1 MRSVFA
7 RSKKQNHGEVN
18 KMEKGTKELG
28 EMLKFVCALADG
40 IGEAAKDGSV
50 TLGDA
55 AHLIPL
61 LYKLPSAADGIAE
74 IPAEV
79 ADLSQDEV
87 AALVAMIKDELDLPQ
102 DKLEMAIE
110 DALEIG
116 IKIYAL
122 VQKLKA

>member
-1 MRSVFA
+1 
-7 RSKKQNHGEVN
+7 
-18 KMEKGTKELG
+18 MEKGTKELG

-55 AHLIPL
+55 AHLIPR